1 MITAKHQE
9 TMLAEL
15 HLNHPG
21 IMRMKSLAR
30 LHVWW
35 PALDSDIEQLVGDY
49 ETCQITHSKAPVTF
63 NIPGCGHTDL
73 GSEFMLI
80 SVVHF
85 LVDSFWLL

>member
-1 MITAKHQE
+1 
-9 TMLAEL
+9 MLAEL

-21 IMRMKSLAR
+21 IVRMKSLAR

-63 NIPGCGHTDL
+63 NNPWMWPHRPWQR
-73 GSEFMLI
+73 
-80 SVVHF
+80 VH
-85 LVDSFWLL
+85 VD